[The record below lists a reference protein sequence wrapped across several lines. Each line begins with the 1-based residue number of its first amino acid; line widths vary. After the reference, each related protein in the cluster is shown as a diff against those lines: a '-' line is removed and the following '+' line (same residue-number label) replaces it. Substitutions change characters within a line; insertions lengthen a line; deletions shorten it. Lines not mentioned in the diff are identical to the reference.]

1 MIDDIF
7 KYQIVRGLISPD
19 TAHIVCTNLLD
30 EVLQKNAVGGKGFPS
45 AEHDQTLNFV
55 SNDILL
61 VLHTL
66 LTSRVEE
73 ITGNTKLYPTYY
85 YGRTY
90 LRGADMFAH
99 KDRCACQNSLTM
111 NLGQSHAFPFCIEK
125 ENGEYE
131 EIDLQPGDAVIYRGC
146 EWNHYRPVFEGY
158 WYTQIF
164 LHWVDGS
171 PKNNEYRYE
180 NLGDPNVMKQRTVEV
195 WGDLLKRLVIQKTI
209 EGK

>member
-19 TAHIVCTNLLD
+19 TAHIMCSNLLD

-45 AEHDQTLNFV
+45 AEHDQTLNFI
-55 SNDILL
+55 SSDILL

-66 LTSRVEE
+66 LTSKVEE

-99 KDRCACQNSLTM
+99 KDRGACQNSLTM

-146 EWNHYRPVFEGY
+146 EWNHYRPVFEGD

-195 WGDLLKRLVIQKTI
+195 WGDLLKRLVIEKTI